1 MNILESFMFRF
12 FPSKW
17 YGLNAKGF
25 YLHLDSIALRT
36 ISLSPLEHATIIC
49 CISVKPLHFFF
60 IHALY
65 LLIHNGITS
74 QLRLIYSKPLM
85 FIYFHTHLSL
95 TMSPVDPVHYF
106 IVLLSFMSIKGANAR
121 GFYLLL
127 YSIALRTLSLLP
139 LGPILLI
146 YILLLIWE
154 MNFWC

>member
-1 MNILESFMFRF
+1 MNILESVMFRF
-12 FPSKW
+12 FSSKW

-25 YLHLDSIALRT
+25 YLLLDSIALRT

-60 IHALY
+60 ILALH

-106 IVLLSFMSIKGANAR
+106 IVLLSFMSIKGR
-121 GFYLLL
+121 MREG
-127 YSIALRTLSLLP
+127 SICFF
-139 LGPILLI
+139 IQ
-146 YILLLIWE
+146 
-154 MNFWC
+154 